1 MRDLKDWIAWL
12 TPKMESF
19 AKLDVRGTKKAT
31 EQADGTF
38 HYKLEVAGKLGLPGT
53 PGSPTPGPP
62 GPPGPVVPGPPGNPG
77 PAGARGPKGA
87 DGTEPG
93 DPGESGPPGE
103 DGDPTKTAIVNNHHG
118 IYGFAAVECGE
129 ALFRDHLTF
138 THEGVLSRFP
148 LDETWLQTVED
159 GTVEIESIVTSEPVA
174 ALVIIEGNS
183 ILIEASKPVDVT
195 ITVRGIRRG
204 FAGASWPRFTID
216 EMRSNERFYSQ
227 AHA

>member
-38 HYKLEVAGKLGLPGT
+38 HYKLEVAGNLGNPGP
-53 PGSPTPGPP
+53 PGSPVPGPEGPPGPTGGAGVPGMFSPP
-62 GPPGPVVPGPPGNPG
+62 GPPGPTGPPGPIG
-77 PAGARGPKGA
+77 P
-87 DGTEPG
+87 PG
-93 DPGESGPPGE
+93 DQGPPGE
-103 DGDPTKTAIVNNHHG
+103 DGDPTKTAIVTNHLG

-129 ALFRDHLTF
+129 AIFRDHLTF
-138 THEGVLSRFP
+138 IHEGVLTRFP
-148 LDETWLQTVED
+148 LDETWLQTVEA

-174 ALVIIEGNS
+174 ASAIIEGSS
-183 ILIEASKPVDVT
+183 IIVTALKPVGVT

-216 EMRSNERFYSQ
+216 EMRANERFYSK